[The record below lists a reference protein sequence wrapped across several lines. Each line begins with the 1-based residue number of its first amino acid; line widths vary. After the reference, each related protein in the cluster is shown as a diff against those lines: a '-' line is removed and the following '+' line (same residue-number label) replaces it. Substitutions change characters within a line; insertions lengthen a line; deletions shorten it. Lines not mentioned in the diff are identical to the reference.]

1 MMFSNL
7 LRSSSVFCQCN
18 FLCQVEVFP
27 AYYAVPDQSIAAF
40 GDLLIGLF
48 SVFQTIWISDRDS
61 ACESV
66 RQFDLVQLLLNGLAQ
81 FDLLDVVQDEHRFDD
96 LAESLHPLIEAALV
110 RV

>member
-1 MMFSNL
+1 MLFSNP
-7 LRSSSVFCQCN
+7 LRSFSVFCQFN

-27 AYYAVPDQSIAAF
+27 AYNSVPDQSIASF
-40 GDLLIGLF
+40 GELLIGLF

-61 ACESV
+61 ACQSV

-96 LAESLHPLIEAALV
+96 LAESLHPLIEAVLV